1 MLNKILT
8 YGTIA
13 GLIVGAVA
21 FGTAFAWDGESSAGG
36 MAFGYATML
45 LALSAVFVA
54 IKRHRDE
61 EGGGVIRFWPAFGL
75 GLGISALAGL
85 FYVIGW
91 EAAMAVTDRDFI
103 GVYTAQMI
111 EQKRAAGVSAAELAR
126 YTAEMRDFAVQ
137 YQNPLYRMPIT
148 FSEIF
153 PVGVLVSLV
162 SAALLR
168 NPRFLARRRESAPA

>member
-13 GLIVGAVA
+13 GLIVGASTFA
-21 FGTAFAWDGESSAGG
+21 TAFLWSGAPSAIG
-36 MAFGYATML
+36 MVIGFTIMLIAF
-45 LALSAVFVA
+45 SAIFIAV
-54 IKRHRDE
+54 KRQRDK
-61 EGGGVIRFWPAFGL
+61 EGGGVIRFWPALGL
-75 GLGISALAGL
+75 GLGISVVASL

-91 EAAMAVTDRDFI
+91 EASLALSDTDFM

-111 EQKRAAGVSAAELAR
+111 EQKRAAGASAAELAR
-126 YTAEMRDFAVQ
+126 YTAEMQEFRRQ
-137 YQNPLYRMPIT
+137 YQDPLYRMPIT
-148 FSEIF
+148 FTEIF

-168 NPRFLARRRESAPA
+168 NPRFLSARRPASI

>member
-1 MLNKILT
+1 MFGRILT

-21 FGTAFAWDGESSAGG
+21 FGTAFVWDGESSAAG

-45 LALSAVFVA
+45 LALSAVFIA
-54 IKRHRDE
+54 IKRQRDE

-75 GLGISALAGL
+75 GLGVSAVAGL

-91 EAAMAVTDRDFI
+91 EAALAITDKDFI

-111 EQKRAAGVSAAELAR
+111 EQKRAAGATAAELAR
-126 YTAEMRDFAVQ
+126 YAAEMQEFRRQ
-137 YQNPLYRMPIT
+137 YANPLYRMPIT
-148 FSEIF
+148 FTEIF
-153 PVGVLVSLV
+153 PVGLLVSLV

-168 NPRFLARRRESAPA
+168 NPRFLAKPRASATV